1 MKKRILC
8 GVAAAVVVS
17 AAYAVLAYAAPAKVT
32 TGDKDGDSIKSIT
45 GEVVDL
51 WCYLDHKGH
60 GEGHKQCAIACA
72 EAGNPMGIVEKGGQI
87 YILMGGKKHQPGRDV
102 MLKKMAQTV
111 TVKGKVIK
119 MGGLQAIYVK
129 STS

>member
-1 MKKRILC
+1 MKNKVLGIMTT
-8 GVAAAVVVS
+8 VVVVS
-17 AAYAVLAYAAPAKVT
+17 IAFSVFAYAAPVPPK
-32 TGDKDGDSIKSIT
+32 TGDKKGDAIKAIT

-60 GEGHKQCAIACA
+60 GEKHKLCAVTCA

-119 MGGLQAIYVK
+119 MGGLQAIYLK
-129 STS
+129 GE

>member
-1 MKKRILC
+1 MKNKVLGIMTT
-8 GVAAAVVVS
+8 VVVIS
-17 AAYAVLAYAAPAKVT
+17 IAYGVLAYAAPEQPK
-32 TGDKDGDSIKSIT
+32 TGDKKGDTIKSIT

-60 GEGHKQCAIACA
+60 GEKHKVCAVTCA

-129 STS
+129 AE

>member
-1 MKKRILC
+1 MKRRHLYT
-8 GVAAAVVVS
+8 VAATAVVSV
-17 AAYAVLAYAAPAKVT
+17 AFGVMAYAAPSGVAK
-32 TGDKDGDSIKSIT
+32 GDKDGDSIKSIT

-60 GEGHKQCAIACA
+60 GDKHKECAIVCA

-111 TVKGKVIK
+111 TVTGKVIK

-129 STS
+129 STK

>member
-1 MKKRILC
+1 MKRKHFWA
-8 GVAAAVVVS
+8 VAATVVAS
-17 AAYAVLAYAAPAKVT
+17 AAFGVMAYAGPTGAAKA
-32 TGDKDGDSIKSIT
+32 DKAADSVKSIT

-60 GEGHKQCAIACA
+60 GEKHKECAIACA
-72 EAGNPMGIVEKGGQI
+72 EAGNPMGIVEKSGQI
-87 YILMGGKKHQPGRDV
+87 YILMGGKKHQPGRDL

-111 TVKGKVIK
+111 TVTGKVIK

-129 STS
+129 STK